1 MTATGGHMSL
11 KLSSTLKN
19 LFWIA
24 ALLSVFA
31 GLAISQAQPTKKQR
45 KQADDLAKAGDKSY
59 QQRNY
64 RNAIDQY
71 AQSLALVSVNPEL
84 HAKKANA
91 HYLRKEYDP
100 ALIDLNAALEQ
111 KYQRPL
117 DIYKLRAMV
126 RFEKGDFDGSLADIR
141 EVLKVEPANTM
152 FILKEADIN
161 SAQGNDNDALNAYQ
175 RAVAA
180 DSRNGDLYYKI
191 AVLQMKTGHTD
202 AQIGAAQEAIKYNTQ
217 FLADSYYM
225 VADGY
230 WNKRQYNEAG
240 PAYVSAIER
249 WKATGAIKP
258 ELNTS
263 YRNLGDIYR
272 RTNRLNDA
280 IRITNQGI
288 ADFPKDGG
296 LWTDLSWYYSL
307 ADRNPE
313 AVEAA
318 RSAIAFAPKDSLPYT
333 NLCRAYNET
342 KEYQLAVNS
351 CNQALKIKPDDG
363 ETYFYLGRGY
373 DLLGIAAEDGGRKAE
388 ANRFKREATNAYDK
402 AVTGLVKFTRDNP
415 DYSDGFYLLGNAY
428 FADEQTENAIAAY
441 KKCLELSPRFI
452 KARFNLGLIYA
463 LGKKKAEAMEQYNS
477 LLPLDSTYAAKL
489 KAEIDKL

>member
-1 MTATGGHMSL
+1 
-11 KLSSTLKN
+11 
-19 LFWIA
+19 
-24 ALLSVFA
+24 
-31 GLAISQAQPTKKQR
+31 
-45 KQADDLAKAGDKSY
+45 
-59 QQRNY
+59 
-64 RNAIDQY
+64 
-71 AQSLALVSVNPEL
+71 
-84 HAKKANA
+84 
-91 HYLRKEYDP
+91 
-100 ALIDLNAALEQ
+100 
-111 KYQRPL
+111 
-117 DIYKLRAMV
+117 MV
-126 RFEKGDFDGSLADIR
+126 LFEKGDLNGSLADIR
-141 EVLKVEPANTM
+141 EVLKAEPTNSL

-161 SAQGNDNDALNAYQ
+161 SAQGNDSDALNAYQ

-191 AVLQMKTGHTD
+191 AVLQMKTGNREG
-202 AQIGAAQEAIKYNTQ
+202 QIGAAQEAIKYNTQ
-217 FLADSYYM
+217 FLADSFYM

-230 WNKRQYNEAG
+230 WKNNQFSEAEQ
-240 PAYVSAIER
+240 AYVRAIER
-249 WKATGAIKP
+249 WKATNSIKP
-258 ELNTS
+258 ELLTS

-272 RTNRLNDA
+272 RTNRFNDA

-307 ADRNPE
+307 ADRNPD

-318 RSAIAFAPKDSLPYT
+318 RQAIAFAPKDSLPYT

-351 CNQALKIKPDDG
+351 CNQALKLKPDDG

-373 DLLGIAAEDGGRKAE
+373 DLLAIAAEDGGRKAE
-388 ANRFKREATNAYDK
+388 ANRFKRDATNAYDK

-428 FADEQTENAIAAY
+428 FADEQNENAITAY
-441 KKCLELSPRFI
+441 RKCLELSPRFI
-452 KARFNLGLIYA
+452 KARFNLGIIYA
-463 LGKKKAEAMEQYNS
+463 LGKNKAAAMEQYNS
-477 LLPLDSTYAAKL
+477 LLSLDQTYAAKL